1 MNFINYL
8 GLIALT
14 FIGYLA
20 GLILP
25 MFKSIK
31 EELKQGKKYFVN
43 LRNIAAASVFGTVFY
58 YETTILIALI
68 VTTIML
74 VVFHNLKTLK
84 SVVYYALFALA
95 IVFSQTNQESLSIV
109 ASIIFLTGIPL
120 GTLQYIEN
128 KKDLVKQ
135 TIIVIVVYLVIS
147 VGLFLYI

>member
-1 MNFINYL
+1 MDFINYL
-8 GLIALT
+8 GLIVLT
-14 FIGYLA
+14 FIGYIA
-20 GLILP
+20 GLALP

-31 EELKQGKKYFVN
+31 EELKPGKKYFVN
-43 LRNIAAASVFGTVFY
+43 FRNIASALVFGAVFY
-58 YETTILIALI
+58 HETTLLTTLI

>member
-1 MNFINYL
+1 MDFINYL
-8 GLIALT
+8 GLIVLT
-14 FIGYLA
+14 FIGYIA
-20 GLILP
+20 GLALP

-74 VVFHNLKTLK
+74 IVFYNLKTLK

-95 IVFSQTNQESLSIV
+95 IVYSQTNQELLSLV
-109 ASIIFLTGIPL
+109 ASIVFLTGLPL

-128 KKDLVKQ
+128 KKKLAKK
-135 TIIVIVVYLVIS
+135 TIAVAVVYSIIS
-147 VGLFLYI
+147 IGLYFYI